1 MSMRLLSGMLWAF
14 FALLMLITG
23 QQFLAACDLG
33 FRPLFGMRY
42 CEAPAATPDF
52 ATEIEKGRHLRV
64 RIHEA
69 ELRLASLPP
78 CTVCIPQEQQP
89 PGLAVIID
97 LSRSMYIPIDLSPSE
112 ARDMR
117 VAESDPDHATRQQ
130 RQLEEQLLDPAHGRK
145 SRIAAVK
152 EELPRV
158 LSSIGERA
166 VTVISY
172 RDCGEISS
180 QPAMTSQLPSI
191 IGGLPRPYG
200 PLSNKGGTPIGK
212 SLQLAAQRFA
222 AGADGHYSGAI
233 LLVTDGGESCGANY
247 CAIAEEIAR
256 TKPGLVINVVD
267 LTGYTD
273 VACVAAATNGRVFRR
288 TADTSIADLLKRARG
303 PVAPLCRTTTQNPAD
318 IDLGYLR
325 GDAPKP

>member
-1 MSMRLLSGMLWAF
+1 MSARLLSGMLWAF
-14 FALLMLITG
+14 FALLMLVTG

-33 FRPLFGMRY
+33 FHPLFGMRY
-42 CEAPAATPDF
+42 CEAPAAT
-52 ATEIEKGRHLRV
+52 AVSTTEIEKGRHLRARV
-64 RIHEA
+64 HEV

-78 CTVCIPQEQQP
+78 CAICIPQEQQT

-97 LSRSMYIPIDLSPSE
+97 LSRSMNAPIDLSPAE

-130 RQLEEQLLDPAHGRK
+130 NRLKEQLLDPAHGRK
-145 SRIAAVK
+145 SRIGAVR
-152 EELPRV
+152 EELPRA
-158 LSSIGERA
+158 LSDIGERP

-172 RDCGEISS
+172 RDCAEISS
-180 QPAMTSQLPSI
+180 QPATISQLPAVV
-191 IGGLPRPYG
+191 GGLPRPYG

-212 SLQLAAQRFA
+212 SLQLASQKFA

-247 CAIAEEIAR
+247 CAMAEEIAR

-273 VACVAAATNGRVFRR
+273 VACVAAATHGRVFRR
-288 TADTSIADLLKRARG
+288 TADTSIADLFKQARA
-303 PVAPLCRTTTQNPAD
+303 PVAPLCQTATQNSA
-318 IDLGYLR
+318 GKS
-325 GDAPKP
+325 GSN